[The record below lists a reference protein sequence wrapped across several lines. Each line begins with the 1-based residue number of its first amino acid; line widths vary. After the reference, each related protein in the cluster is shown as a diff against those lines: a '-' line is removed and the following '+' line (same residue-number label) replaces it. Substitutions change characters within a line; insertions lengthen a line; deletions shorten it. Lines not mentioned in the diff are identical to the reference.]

1 MVYTDNNVTYGEL
14 GMESSGVTKRI
25 QLASRTCVLYEYSL
39 IVHVHIDKILTD
51 KEKSTDSLP

>member
-1 MVYTDNNVTYGEL
+1 MLRTENSVWNLAE
-14 GMESSGVTKRI
+14 VTKRI

-39 IVHVHIDKILTD
+39 IVHIDKILTD